1 MSCENNQRHE
11 DECCIGE
18 VLSLIVKLQDC
29 SENCELINGG
39 CDKPFL
45 GPTPSLVCFN
55 TRPVQLFRCLDGEAW
70 TLPYTFNGTT
80 GTSDIFRI
88 EGVDGCCATGR
99 ILIPNPDTTIPT
111 SPYVAT
117 DSFFTI
123 NLNCVGALRCLTDVV
138 VQNL

>member
-1 MSCENNQRHE
+1 MSCENNRNE
-11 DECCIGE
+11 NCGCIGE

-29 SENCELINGG
+29 SETMDCVNGG

-55 TRPVQLFRCLDGEAW
+55 TRPVQLFRCLDGGSW

-80 GTSDIFRI
+80 GESNIFRI
-88 EGVDGCCATGR
+88 ESVDGCCATGR
-99 ILIPNPDTTIPT
+99 ILIPNPDTTIST
-111 SPYVAT
+111 SPYVAS

-123 NLNCVGALRCLTDVV
+123 NLNCVGALRCLADVV